1 MQNENCTIKTQFDKG
16 WINGGISS
24 INSWSL
30 IALATHSN
38 WWING
43 LEKYIL
49 DVLRLTFHI
58 IIKVKLKV
66 HSVKQQLKKNILSYW
81 QSVADSSKEIITIM
95 KYSQKPQWQLEQTIK
110 NMIHI

>member
-30 IALATHSN
+30 MALATHSN

-43 LEKYIL
+43 LENIYIRCTSI
-49 DVLRLTFHI
+49 DI
-58 IIKVKLKV
+58 SYDSYGNVKGL
-66 HSVKQQLKKNILSYW
+66 
-81 QSVADSSKEIITIM
+81 
-95 KYSQKPQWQLEQTIK
+95 
-110 NMIHI
+110 